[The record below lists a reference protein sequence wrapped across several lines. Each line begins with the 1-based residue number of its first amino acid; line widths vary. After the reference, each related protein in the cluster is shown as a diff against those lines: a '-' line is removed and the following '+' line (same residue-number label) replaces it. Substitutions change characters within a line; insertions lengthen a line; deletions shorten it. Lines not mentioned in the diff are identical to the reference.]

1 MPARIN
7 NIAQAREGIM
17 NGFNSGVSF
26 VVWIIYLFIH
36 YLLLLLLLLFVSAL
50 YPILNAAGHTV
61 LYV

>member
-26 VVWIIYLFIH
+26 VVWIIYLFIQ
-36 YLLLLLLLLFVSAL
+36 YLLLFFVSAL